1 MDKGEKMA
9 VFTIEISDSDVE
21 RVLTAVCS
29 NYGRQEEVDNPD
41 FNADLPVDDANKL
54 MVTNPETAPRFANRM
69 VRKFLS
75 DHVASHERRRAKEQ
89 ALLSLSSSVSISDP
103 ES

>member
-1 MDKGEKMA
+1 MA

-29 NYGRQEEVDNPD
+29 NYGRQDEVQNPD
-41 FNADLPVDDANKL
+41 FNVDLPVDETNKL
-54 MVTNPETAPRFANRM
+54 KVANPETEPRFANRM

-75 DHVASHERRRAKEQ
+75 DHVVSYERRKAKEQ
-89 ALLSLSSSVSISDP
+89 ALQSVNSSISISDP
-103 ES
+103 EL

>member
-1 MDKGEKMA
+1 MA

-29 NYGRQEEVDNPD
+29 NYGRQDEVQNPD
-41 FNADLPVDDANKL
+41 FNVDLPVDDTNKP
-54 MVTNPETAPRFANRM
+54 MVTNPETGPRFANRM

-75 DHVASHERRRAKEQ
+75 DHVASHERRKAKEQ
-89 ALLSLSSSVSISDP
+89 ALQSLSPSVSISDP
-103 ES
+103 EL